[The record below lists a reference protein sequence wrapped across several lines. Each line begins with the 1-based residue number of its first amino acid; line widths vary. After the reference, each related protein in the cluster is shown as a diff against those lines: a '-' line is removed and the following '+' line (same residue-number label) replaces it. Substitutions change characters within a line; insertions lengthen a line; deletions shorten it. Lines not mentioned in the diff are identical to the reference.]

1 MPVPSNL
8 SSGYPAF
15 GGGCYTGFPQTR
27 NTQLEAYR
35 FNLANQMGELSPG
48 YHPKSN
54 GIHWP
59 IGSLPETF
67 LGIKEVKEEAR
78 EVEKAEE
85 KPRWHNG
92 KKLRNPRTMFTEDQ
106 IQFLESVFQKM
117 PYLSLPEQER
127 LASDLGLAQRQ
138 VKTWFQNRRQRDK
151 KQAVARMGDPASII
165 GGQGSP
171 SPASVPP
178 QPQEEETEAQGQDYV
193 KTPAL
198 QNKEA
203 SDKKDKKVTSAK
215 IDLPQILL
223 NSGIMDWMRSDP
235 DVSRLI

>member
-1 MPVPSNL
+1 
-8 SSGYPAF
+8 
-15 GGGCYTGFPQTR
+15 
-27 NTQLEAYR
+27 
-35 FNLANQMGELSPG
+35 MGELSPG
-48 YHPKSN
+48 YHPNSN

-59 IGSLPETF
+59 FVSFPEKG

-78 EVEKAEE
+78 DVEKSEE

-92 KKLRNPRTMFTEDQ
+92 KKVRNPRTMFTEDQ

-117 PYLSLPEQER
+117 PYLSLPELER
-127 LASDLGLAQRQ
+127 LASDLGLAQKQ

-151 KQAVARMGDPASII
+151 KQAVARMGDPASML
-165 GGQGSP
+165 GGRGSP
-171 SPASVPP
+171 RSASVSP
-178 QPQEEETEAQGQDYV
+178 QPQEGEKKAQLSNKQGQDI
-193 KTPAL
+193 TPVSKD
-198 QNKEA
+198 KEA
-203 SDKKDKKVTSAK
+203 IDKRDQKVTSAK